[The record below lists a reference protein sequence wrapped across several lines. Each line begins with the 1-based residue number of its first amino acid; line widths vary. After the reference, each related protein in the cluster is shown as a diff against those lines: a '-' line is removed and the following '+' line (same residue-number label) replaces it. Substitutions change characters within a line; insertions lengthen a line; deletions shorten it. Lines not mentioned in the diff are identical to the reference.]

1 MLTHGTI
8 DEAGNNRC
16 HFAVSLLGHLDCL
29 GLAEEMQ
36 V

>member
-1 MLTHGTI
+1 MKQAIIVVILLL
-8 DEAGNNRC
+8 A
-16 HFAVSLLGHLDCL
+16 LLGHLDCL